1 VGAIREFFDSLL
13 LKELVKGLAL
23 TGKYAFSRKVTILYP
38 EEKTPYSPRFRG
50 LHALRRYPNGEER
63 CIACKLCEA
72 VCPALAI
79 TRSSRRTSSSTT
91 ARSAATCTTRSRC
104 CSRSATATSRNW
116 PRPARRTP
124 GTADGESRMDPKAIL
139 FLVFSG
145 VMLLAALRVITA
157 RNPVHAVLFL
167 VLAFFSA
174 ACLWILLAAE
184 FLAIV
189 LVLVYVGAVMVLFLF
204 VVMMLDINVDRL
216 RQGFWRHV
224 PWGVGVAALIVLQ
237 MWLVLSQPAW
247 QGLDRAGP
255 GIAGVDNI
263 RALGRLTFTEY
274 VFPLQIAGVILL
286 VAIIAA
292 IALTLR
298 VRKDSKYQNPSR
310 QVKVRRE
317 ERVRLVAMP
326 TESDARQTK
335 SA

>member
-1 VGAIREFFDSLL
+1 MLVEILFWAFSAVLVGA
-13 LKELVKGLAL
+13 AL
-23 TGKYAFSRKVTILYP
+23 GVIL
-38 EEKTPYSPRFRG
+38 S
-50 LHALRRYPNGEER
+50 
-63 CIACKLCEA
+63 
-72 VCPALAI
+72 
-79 TRSSRRTSSSTT
+79 
-91 ARSAATCTTRSRC
+91 
-104 CSRSATATSRNW
+104 
-116 PRPARRTP
+116 
-124 GTADGESRMDPKAIL
+124 
-139 FLVFSG
+139 
-145 VMLLAALRVITA
+145 
-157 RNPVHAVLFL
+157 RNPVHSVLYLVLCFFNAAVL
-167 VLAFFSA
+167 
-174 ACLWILLAAE
+174 WLLIQAE

-224 PWGVGVAALIVLQ
+224 PWGLGIAALIVLQ

-247 QGLDRAGP
+247 QGMNRAGP

-298 VRKDSKYQNPSR
+298 GRKDSKYQDPSR

-326 TESDARQTK
+326 TDDEARQTK
-335 SA
+335 NV